1 MCILMYKPLQTSG
14 RWAHFLLRESDRNL
28 STWLIIPQLQQFI
41 VCFLQG
47 HLYQQPNKSALPAF
61 VPKRPHAL
69 SVTQAIQDVFQL
81 ICNHLGLASHK
92 PGIYIYIYHFSL
104 AGNTVT
110 TPVFSESCFSFPF
123 STHFIQLFLSSGD
136 KELAVRGK
144 KKNSCDFKEEL
155 FFLISCLYFSIIVW
169 SCLKQL
175 KAWLILLKGCGTS
188 AFRMGL
194 PWNGV
199 GCQDLV
205 FQYPEAVCSICG
217 DGDWNF

>member
-1 MCILMYKPLQTSG
+1 MLFARSPVPATKQKRSPRLCSEETSRALCNSGNPGCFSINLQ
-14 RWAHFLLRESDRNL
+14 
-28 STWLIIPQLQQFI
+28 P
-41 VCFLQG
+41 
-47 HLYQQPNKSALPAF
+47 
-61 VPKRPHAL
+61 
-69 SVTQAIQDVFQL
+69 
-81 ICNHLGLASHK
+81 LGLSIAQAWH
-92 PGIYIYIYHFSL
+92 IYIYHFSL

>member
-41 VCFLQG
+41 VCFSQG

-92 PGIYIYIYHFSL
+92 PGIYIYIIFHWLETLSQPPCSRRAAFPFPFQLTS
-104 AGNTVT
+104 
-110 TPVFSESCFSFPF
+110 FSFFFPLEIRNLQWGEKKKF
-123 STHFIQLFLSSGD
+123 LWFQGGAFLSD
-136 KELAVRGK
+136 KLP
-144 KKNSCDFKEEL
+144 L
-155 FFLISCLYFSIIVW
+155 FFYHCLKLSEAIKSMANSSERMWNLCIQNGTSLKRCWVPGSGFSVPRSCL
-169 SCLKQL
+169 
-175 KAWLILLKGCGTS
+175 
-188 AFRMGL
+188 
-194 PWNGV
+194 
-199 GCQDLV
+199 
-205 FQYPEAVCSICG
+205 
-217 DGDWNF
+217 

>member
-1 MCILMYKPLQTSG
+1 MCRETCLYSGATMCILMYKPLQTSG

-92 PGIYIYIYHFSL
+92 PGIYIYIYIIFHWLETLSQPPCSRRAAFPFPFQLTS
-104 AGNTVT
+104 
-110 TPVFSESCFSFPF
+110 FSFFFPLE
-123 STHFIQLFLSSGD
+123 IRNLQWG
-136 KELAVRGK
+136 EK
-144 KKNSCDFKEEL
+144 KKIPV
-155 FFLISCLYFSIIVW
+155 ISRRSFSFW
-169 SCLKQL
+169 
-175 KAWLILLKGCGTS
+175 
-188 AFRMGL
+188 
-194 PWNGV
+194 
-199 GCQDLV
+199 
-205 FQYPEAVCSICG
+205 
-217 DGDWNF
+217 